1 MTDNNHAV
9 SQALLQAVAGQYHDV
24 PDTLLTTEVD
34 ASVLPGIIQE
44 ISNDRDE
51 ALTDLKQTSRSV
63 APDVDGWIQQANKLQ
78 ADIQRSKTTAR
89 EIVQQ
94 AERAVELRRKHEDV
108 SRKADLL
115 RKEVAFNQR
124 LETVLASIQGI
135 FNKIVHAQSALKEGQ
150 LKTSLEQVKDIEI
163 SLAELRKIEN
173 TSVVDVLSRRASS
186 LRDGLVA
193 EVKTQWSSSL
203 KADRKS
209 ATFEV
214 CPSQSDLQLGDV
226 QEISSELHILPTNI
240 QQTWRDLVDVI
251 LRPRLEPARDGHVT
265 LFAVEDRVM
274 RASGRTSETDTIRA
288 INDLLAVVHFLNSNI
303 PQSINVEL
311 SEILMPGVISQLG
324 DHWLMP
330 SVPTSLDGLTAFEAI
345 LDRVKD
351 MADELSKIGWTGSAD
366 LQEWVEQAPRIW
378 LAKKKEQALNEV
390 RHALATQLT
399 QTKTV
404 ERVETQVVAKDDVIH
419 GPNGAGDEW
428 DAWGEEE
435 EEEEKPALPDRPDQ
449 QKPRL
454 PDRPTGAASAHG
466 EEDDFSAW
474 GAEDDADEATKITT
488 TTNGNADDDEGDAW
502 GAWEDAAPTSAPAS
516 PVKSHREPAIHQ
528 PNNTSRTL
536 TLKETYIVT
545 TIPTFLHD
553 LISDLLSDASTLL
566 NPTSTYH
573 TSPIAPAATG
583 IYTLPTLILACFR
596 ALAPTY
602 YAPLSSGLM
611 TLYNDTQHLIT
622 LLQHLQSTIPDTTT
636 TRRIRLDTDIATL
649 TSFGARSYTYE
660 LNSQRTILRDL
671 LDGAQGFTNS
681 SEPPFK
687 QACEDAVRDAVD
699 RVRDVARS
707 WTPVLSRSVCLQ
719 ALGSLVG
726 AVTGKLV
733 VEITELADISD
744 DESKVLRGLCD
755 QITTLSELFAP
766 EGSVGSGSAGN
777 NLGEAT
783 SASLIHIYV
792 PSWFR
797 FQYLS
802 EILVSTLVD
811 IRYLWNEG
819 ELKMEFEADEVVM
832 LVEALFAES
841 ELRRRCVNE
850 IRRG

>member
-9 SQALLQAVAGQYHDV
+9 SQALLQAVAGQYPDI

-51 ALTDLKQTSRSV
+51 ALRDLKQTSRGV
-63 APDVDGWIQQANKLQ
+63 APDVDGWIQQADKLQ
-78 ADIQRSKTTAR
+78 ADIQRSKTTAK

-94 AERAVELRRKHEDV
+94 AEQAVELRRKHEDV

-150 LKTSLEQVKDIEI
+150 LKSSLEQVKDIEI

-203 KADRKS
+203 RADRTS

-214 CPSQSDLQLGDV
+214 RPIQSELQLADV
-226 QEISSELHILPTNI
+226 QEISSELNILPINI

-251 LRPRLEPARDGHVT
+251 LRPRLEPARDGRVT
-265 LFAVEDRVM
+265 LFTIADRIIK
-274 RASGRTSETDTIRA
+274 ASERTSETDTIRA

-330 SVPTSLDGLTAFEAI
+330 SVPTSLDGLTAFGAI

-378 LAKKKEQALNEV
+378 LAKRKEQALDEV
-390 RHALATQLT
+390 RHVLATQST
-399 QTKTV
+399 QSKTV

-435 EEEEKPALPDRPDQ
+435 DEEKPALPDRPDE

-454 PDRPTGAASAHG
+454 PDRPTAASERG

-474 GAEDDADEATKITT
+474 GAEDDADETTKVTS
-488 TTNGNADDDEGDAW
+488 TTNGQTDDDEGDAW
-502 GAWEDAAPTSAPAS
+502 GAWEDTAATSAPPS
-516 PVKSHREPAIHQ
+516 PVKSHKSPVIHQ

-566 NPTSTYH
+566 SPTSTYH

-602 YAPLSSGLM
+602 YAALPSGLM

-622 LLQHLQSTIPDTTT
+622 LLQDLQSTISDTTT

-649 TSFGARSYTYE
+649 TSFGARSYTHE

-671 LDGAQGFTNS
+671 LDGAQGFANS

-733 VEITELADISD
+733 VETTELADISD

-755 QITTLSELFAP
+755 QITTLSALFVA
-766 EGSVGSGSAGN
+766 EGSVGDGSGGN
-777 NLGEAT
+777 NSGEAT
-783 SASLIHIYV
+783 VTSLIHIYV

-802 EILVSTLVD
+802 EILVSSLAD

-841 ELRRRCVNE
+841 ELRRKCVAE
-850 IRRG
+850 VRRG